1 MTKLFNRLMAAAAAA
16 IAAPTVALADSPT
29 WGQSDYAKPWAA
41 FRKQA
46 PVVMKRKEI
55 RAVLQQAFPTL
66 NKRQITTL
74 LRSYVLEVLASVNDK
89 GIPSLETFINRRRP
103 RGQSTGATT
112 RTVGGNHDG
121 TASSRAD
128 RIAWGADTVHLRSSA
143 TPPSSCLT
151 ATCTYSWE
159 DDSNLP
165 NPHQN
170 RAHSGVASRRDH
182 RDINGQMREI
192 PLDPAILA
200 PFKGSVYYYGR
211 AASNWPTSINTDG
224 TWEGSTAMNAALKID
239 FDTLELTGGLYSTVS
254 GGPTFD
260 LSKVHLLNDRQL
272 SGSCSCSGGW
282 GAVQRPDGLWV
293 RNSKTVFEGDYTPQ
307 DCLRRRRPEGGH
319 SGAVPRPTVRGLR
332 DSQPGAHH
340 HALQS
345 GRPQLQREEQ
355 RCTRRHQHPGTFLR
369 SSEQVA
375 EFLEWPHRLLGPSA
389 VDPHPST
396 PSIPYG
402 SLLTQTEHLQG

>member
-1 MTKLFNRLMAAAAAA
+1 MTKLFHRLMATAAVAAL
-16 IAAPTVALADSPT
+16 AAPAGALADSRT
-29 WGQSDYAKPWAA
+29 WGQSDYTKPWAA

-55 RAVLQQAFPTL
+55 RAALKQAFPTL
-66 NKRQITTL
+66 DNRQITTL
-74 LRSYVLEVLASVNDK
+74 LRSYVLQVLASVNDK

-103 RGQSTGATT
+103 RGQSTGVT

-121 TASSRAD
+121 TASSRAG
-128 RIAWGADTVHLRSSA
+128 RIAWAADTVHLRSSA

-159 DDSNLP
+159 DDTTLP
-165 NPHQN
+165 NPHHN
-170 RAHSGVASRRDH
+170 RAHSGVAFRRAQ

-211 AASNWPTSINTDG
+211 AASNWPMSINTDG
-224 TWEGSTAMNAALKID
+224 TWEGSTAMNAGLKID

-282 GAVQRPDGLWV
+282 EAVQRPDGLWV
-293 RNSKTVFEGDYTPQ
+293 RNSKTVFEGDYTLKIAYGDDGQKVIIQGAYQGQLFGAYEIPNLVRIITHYKPQ
-307 DCLRRRRPEGGH
+307 HHSYNGKNSAVLEGTNTQVL
-319 SGAVPRPTVRGLR
+319 SYDQVRKLL
-332 DSQPGAHH
+332 SFW
-340 HALQS
+340 S
-345 GRPQLQREEQ
+345 GRTDFWAE
-355 RCTRRHQHPGTFLR
+355 RR
-369 SSEQVA
+369 
-375 EFLEWPHRLLGPSA
+375 
-389 VDPHPST
+389 
-396 PSIPYG
+396 
-402 SLLTQTEHLQG
+402 